1 MARAGSARTMGVGG
15 ATSGGGPARL
25 RSVVGVLWSP
35 ILGLTGVVTVIAAW
49 HLAVK
54 NGYVSQLSVPLP
66 MDVGGR
72 VVDLVGDTSFLGE
85 VWNSLWAWLIS
96 MVLAFVVAVP
106 LGILFGWFRSMYR
119 PASTVIHAGRSVPST
134 ALIPVAI
141 LFFGLGT
148 QMKVS
153 LVAYAI
159 FWPMLLNAMYG
170 AHGVDPQMVR
180 VGRSLRWSRSKILV
194 RVVLPSAAPSIATGV
209 RVAGAIALIVVLA
222 AELLGA
228 SNGVGAVIV
237 AYGRNEQPDFV
248 YAGIV
253 LVGVIG
259 VVLNYGLNLLE
270 RLALPWAAGNR
281 SR

>member
-1 MARAGSARTMGVGG
+1 MPPTVLGG
-15 ATSGGGPARL
+15 ATSNRVGERL
-25 RSVVGVLWSP
+25 RAVLRVLRSPLLGLSGIASVVLIWHVA
-35 ILGLTGVVTVIAAW
+35 VT
-49 HLAVK
+49 

-66 MDVGGR
+66 ADVGRR
-72 VVDLVGDTSFLGE
+72 VIDLLGDGDFISEAG
-85 VWNSLWAWLIS
+85 NSLWTWLIS
-96 MVLAFVVAVP
+96 MVLVFVVAVP
-106 LGILFGWFRSMYR
+106 LGILFGWFRAMYR

-148 QMKVS
+148 QMKVA

-180 VGRSLRWSRSKILV
+180 VGRSLRWSRTKILF
-194 RVVLPSAAPSIATGV
+194 RIVLPSAAPSVATGA

-228 SNGVGAVIV
+228 SNGVGSVIV
-237 AYGRNEQPDFV
+237 TYGRNEQPDFV

-253 LVGVIG
+253 LVGAIG
-259 VVLNYGLNLLE
+259 VVLNYALNFLE
-270 RLALPWAAGNR
+270 RAALPWAPGGR
-281 SR
+281 QR